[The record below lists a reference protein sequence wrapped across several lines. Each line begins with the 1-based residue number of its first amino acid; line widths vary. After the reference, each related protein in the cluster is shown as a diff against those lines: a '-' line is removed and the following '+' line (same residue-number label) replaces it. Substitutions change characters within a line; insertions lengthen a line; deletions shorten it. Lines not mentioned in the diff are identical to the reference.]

1 MLGKKGGGGAF
12 AQHQLKYFHAV
23 SHTIAVF
30 HRQKFINDWLA
41 SQSRDLKVWLPS
53 PSDQFPP
60 SVLVSAR
67 VCALRPVP
75 SLSVSFSPCLC
86 PQTSSLPHCQFQPVS
101 VPSDQFPPS
110 VSVSARVCALRPVPS
125 LIVSFSPCL
134 CPQTSSLPQCQF
146 QPVSVPSDQ
155 FPPSVSVS
163 ARVYVLQVMKDKM
176 GNTEVERRASY
187 YEQPWCDEAVPRY
200 FYAKVSHSLPQQLV
214 SQEMNMGALRPP
226 ASCFCSLPITHTH
239 THIHTLGQ
247 PTQIRAGASAGH

>member
-1 MLGKKGGGGAF
+1 M
-12 AQHQLKYFHAV
+12 
-23 SHTIAVF
+23 
-30 HRQKFINDWLA
+30 
-41 SQSRDLKVWLPS
+41 
-53 PSDQFPP
+53 PSDQFPS
-60 SVLVSAR
+60 SVSVSAR

-75 SLSVSFSPCLC
+75 SLSVSL
-86 PQTSSLPHCQFQPVS
+86 
-101 VPSDQFPPS
+101 
-110 VSVSARVCALRPVPS
+110 
-125 LIVSFSPCL
+125 SPCL
-134 CPQTSSLPQCQF
+134 CPQTSSLPQCQS

-226 ASCFCSLPITHTH
+226 ASCFCSLPITHTRTH
-239 THIHTLGQ
+239 THTHTTCTHTHTHAHTHAHIHAPHAHTHAHAH
-247 PTQIRAGASAGH
+247 TNTHTHTHTHTH